1 MNKKT
6 IISTAL
12 GILILAYLIKISNID
27 TNIIRTIQNPT
38 YILITMILTTLYF
51 PISALRMKYILKSIK
66 EEDIPLTTLTKIEF
80 MSKFIYY
87 VTPSKVYLPVKAL
100 LLNKE
105 CSIRKST
112 GAAIATFEYGLDVS
126 SMLIV
131 SVIGL
136 AIFQQSTSTSSL
148 EPAKILALLI
158 VLTIIFLKMPITKIN
173 KTLNNLSIAKIPI
186 IKKGIEYATILA
198 KTSKDTWKSIL
209 TNRKTM
215 IIIPIMI
222 LIWFIGALGIKMLF
236 MSYGVNV
243 SIIHIFLI
251 NMISTVAGGISQ
263 IPGGLGVREG
273 ASVILYNSIGIAQET
288 TIMVMIIARL
298 MSIIPI
304 TIGYYPSTK
313 SQPPN
318 VSC

>member
-6 IISTAL
+6 IVSAAL

-27 TNIIRTIQNPT
+27 ADIIHTIQNPS
-38 YILITMILTTLYF
+38 YILLAAILTTLNF
-51 PISALRMKYILKSIK
+51 PVSALRMKYILKSIK
-66 EEDIPLTTLTKIEF
+66 EEDISLTTLTKIEF
-80 MSKFIYY
+80 TSKFIYY
-87 VTPSKVYLPVKAL
+87 ITPSKVYLPVKAL
-100 LLNKE
+100 LLNKQ
-105 CSIRKST
+105 CGISKST
-112 GAAIATFEYGLDVS
+112 GAAITAFEYGLDVS
-126 SMLIV
+126 SMLII
-131 SVIGL
+131 STIGL

-148 EPAKILALLI
+148 EPAKILAILI
-158 VLTIIFLKMPITKIN
+158 IMVIIFLKMPITKIT
-173 KTLNNLSIAKIPI
+173 KTLNNLKIAKIII
-186 IKKGIEYATILA
+186 IKKGIKYTTILA

-215 IIIPIMI
+215 IIIPITI

-288 TIMVMIIARL
+288 TIMVLIIARL

-304 TIGYYPSTK
+304 TIGYYLSTK
-313 SQPPN
+313 SQP
-318 VSC
+318 SGTTI

>member
-1 MNKKT
+1 MNKRT
-6 IISTAL
+6 IISAAL
-12 GILILAYLIKISNID
+12 GVLIFTYLIKISNID
-27 TNIIRTIQNPT
+27 TNIIYSIQNPT
-38 YILITMILTTLYF
+38 YILIAMILTTLYF
-51 PISALRMKYILKSIK
+51 PVSALRMKYILKSIK

-100 LLNKE
+100 LLNKQ
-105 CSIRKST
+105 CGIRKST

-126 SMLIV
+126 SMLII
-131 SVIGL
+131 SAIGL

-158 VLTIIFLKMPITKIN
+158 ILTIIFLKMPINKIT
-173 KTLNNLSIAKIPI
+173 KTLNNLKIAKISI
-186 IKKGIEYATILA
+186 IKKGIKYTTILA
-198 KTSKDTWKSIL
+198 KTSKNTWKSIL
-209 TNRKTM
+209 TNRKTT

-273 ASVILYNSIGIAQET
+273 ASVILYNSIGIGQET

-304 TIGYYPSTK
+304 TVGYYLSTK
-313 SQPPN
+313 SQP
-318 VSC
+318 SGTTI